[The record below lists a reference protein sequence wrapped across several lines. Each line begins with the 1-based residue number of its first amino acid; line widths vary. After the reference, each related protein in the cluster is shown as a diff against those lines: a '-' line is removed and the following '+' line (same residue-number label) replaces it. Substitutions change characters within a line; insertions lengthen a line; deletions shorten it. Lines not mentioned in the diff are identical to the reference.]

1 MTKGVSLVRSTGSAA
16 SVATSFL
23 FCCSPVGSSSMMAPS
38 LRPILLIES
47 PVEYSANSNRMVPR
61 SKCAP

>member
-1 MTKGVSLVRSTGSAA
+1 
-16 SVATSFL
+16 
-23 FCCSPVGSSSMMAPS
+23 MMAPS